1 MVDSLEDGSLLH
13 RRIAIKPTAA
23 TRCTLQMLEGAADDW
38 DHLGWGDQVR
48 DILAA
53 TDHATDP
60 EAIRHR
66 KAIVDLYVKHGE
78 YDFRVFAPS
87 KP

>member
-1 MVDSLEDGSLLH
+1 
-13 RRIAIKPTAA
+13 
-23 TRCTLQMLEGAADDW
+23 MLEGAADDR

-60 EAIRHR
+60 DTIRHR
-66 KAIVDLYVKHGE
+66 KAIVDHYVKHGRH
-78 YDFRVFAPS
+78 DFRVFAPS
-87 KP
+87 QP